1 LNGIIG
7 IGLTNVVLAAEE
19 GGGGLG
25 DLGINLP
32 TLIGQIVSFV
42 ILLALLIYFAYR
54 PITRMLDER
63 SNRIKSSLEEAERAR
78 AESVQAGERVKAEI
92 EAARREGETIIA
104 QASQMGEQLKEG
116 ARLEAR
122 KEAETILDRTRLEI
136 DHERQE
142 TINQLRQE
150 FVDLAITAAEKVIN
164 ESLDRKAHQRL
175 VEEVLESSP
184 FKEAK

>member
-1 LNGIIG
+1 MGIG
-7 IGLTNVVLAAEE
+7 ITNVVLAAEE

-25 DLGINLP
+25 ALGINLP

-54 PITRMLDER
+54 PITRMLGER
-63 SNRIKSSLEEAERAR
+63 SNRIKASLEEAERVK
-78 AESVQAGERVKAEI
+78 EQSVQAEERVKAEI
-92 EAARREGETIIA
+92 GAARREGETIIA
-104 QASQMGEQLKEG
+104 QATRVGEQFKEE
-116 ARLEAR
+116 ARNEAR

-164 ESLDRKAHQRL
+164 ESLDRKAHQKL
-175 VEEVLESSP
+175 VEEVLEGSF